1 MDGVTPRVIT
11 MKTAN
16 KIKKKRTKLPA
27 KYEPGFLGELDQRS
41 LVYRE
46 LKNAYDEIVSDA
58 GGEDD
63 LTHTQ
68 LSLIERFVFLEAVL
82 RTWENAIAVNPKA
95 NDHLVGKWTQG
106 VNALQGLAKVIG
118 LKRHMKKT
126 ASLKSYLKERA

>member
-1 MDGVTPRVIT
+1 
-11 MKTAN
+11 MKKN
-16 KIKKKRTKLPA
+16 KKKRLKLPA

-46 LKNAYDEIVSDA
+46 LRNAYNEIVSDA

-63 LTHTQ
+63 LTHAQ

-82 RTWENAIAVNPKA
+82 RTWENEIATKPKES
-95 NDHLVGKWTQG
+95 DHLVGKWTQG

-118 LKRHMKKT
+118 LKRQIKK
-126 ASLKSYLKERA
+126 AVSLKSYLEERRT